1 MREKRLEMSET
12 SFLMSQSFL
21 EIPYTAK
28 NLSETSITERIFRA
42 EDAYFYAVGWF
53 KKDKLQLIAFQ
64 AYGTDSHFYARGRAL
79 EDENID
85 LSEKGFFNLITNTW
99 KRFETDEVKN
109 TSIEVTLS
117 DGRVLSGKTDKNG
130 YYRIDESITN
140 LRPLTNEEGW
150 LSYEISY
157 SDVELRHE
165 IQNENRFP
173 GELLIPSK
181 TAKFGIISDIDD
193 TILHTGVV
201 SSLKWRVIFNTFFKS
216 AEKRIPLEGA
226 ADFYHL
232 LHNGK
237 SGNEANP
244 IFYVS
249 HSPWNLYR
257 YLELFLTGNN
267 FPKGP
272 ILLRSFSDFRK
283 RNHEK
288 PQKQTEVLNILKTYP
303 DLPFILIG
311 DSGEKDADIYI
322 EIAEAYPKQI
332 AAIYLRSVN
341 HRRKMQRIRDL
352 IENHKTT
359 PMLVVEKSE
368 DAIVHAKIHGF
379 I

>member
-1 MREKRLEMSET
+1 
-12 SFLMSQSFL
+12 
-21 EIPYTAK
+21 
-28 NLSETSITERIFRA
+28 
-42 EDAYFYAVGWF
+42 
-53 KKDKLQLIAFQ
+53 
-64 AYGTDSHFYARGRAL
+64 
-79 EDENID
+79 
-85 LSEKGFFNLITNTW
+85 
-99 KRFETDEVKN
+99 
-109 TSIEVTLS
+109 IEVTLP
-117 DGRVLSGKTDKNG
+117 DGRILSGKTDKNG
-130 YYRIDESITN
+130 YYLIDEPLELLGN
-140 LRPLTNEEGW
+140 LTNEEGW
-150 LSYEISY
+150 LNYEISY
-157 SDVELRHE
+157 ADSKLKHE

-181 TAKFGIISDIDD
+181 NAKYGVISDIDD

-226 ADFYHL
+226 AELYHL
-232 LHNGK
+232 LHRGR
-237 SGNEANP
+237 SGEEANP

-283 RNHEK
+283 RKHEK
-288 PQKQTEVLNILKTYP
+288 PQKQTEVVNILKTYP
-303 DLPFILIG
+303 DLSFILIG

-322 EIAEAYPKQI
+322 EISEEYPKQI

-341 HRRKMQRIRDL
+341 HKSKMIRIRKL
-352 IENHKTT
+352 IETHKTT
-359 PMLVVEKSE
+359 PILVVDKSE
-368 DAIVHAKIHGF
+368 DAIMHAKEHGF